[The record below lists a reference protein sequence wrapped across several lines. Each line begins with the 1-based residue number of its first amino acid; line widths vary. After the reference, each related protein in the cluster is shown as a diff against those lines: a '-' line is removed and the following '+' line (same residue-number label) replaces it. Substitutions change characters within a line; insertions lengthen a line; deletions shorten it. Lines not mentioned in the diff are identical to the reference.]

1 MATILDGMNGGKH
14 NSDNVEHIDNKPT
27 FEIVLRFT
35 DIDADNPL
43 DATKKILEWI
53 KDDASSM
60 IYEVN
65 NEITNEKWTV
75 DLSEDDDDAVL
86 PNNE

>member
-1 MATILDGMNGGKH
+1 MSTYLDGMNGGKH

-43 DATKKILEWI
+43 DAAKKILEWI

>member
-1 MATILDGMNGGKH
+1 MSTYLDGMNGGKH

-43 DATKKILEWI
+43 DAAKKN
-53 KDDASSM
+53 S
-60 IYEVN
+60 
-65 NEITNEKWTV
+65 
-75 DLSEDDDDAVL
+75 
-86 PNNE
+86 

>member
-14 NSDNVEHIDNKPT
+14 NSDNAEHIDNKPT

-43 DATKKILEWI
+43 DAAKKILEWI
-53 KDDASSM
+53 KDDIELILYKLNIPSIHNILSSSF
-60 IYEVN
+60 
-65 NEITNEKWTV
+65 
-75 DLSEDDDDAVL
+75 L
-86 PNNE
+86 